1 MGGIDDRHHFPC
13 LNDLRRSQSQASCL
27 HCLSE
32 AAQRQVL
39 QRQISGEIVTN
50 KYQAGNYMVVL
61 FDRYGTKIDTVLVT
75 AGGLLKAQE
84 KGLEM
89 RKEGLCASF
98 CVIRVLHNS
107 LD

>member
-1 MGGIDDRHHFPC
+1 
-13 LNDLRRSQSQASCL
+13 
-27 HCLSE
+27 
-32 AAQRQVL
+32 
-39 QRQISGEIVTN
+39 
-50 KYQAGNYMVVL
+50 MVVL

-89 RKEGLCASF
+89 VHEELCESF
-98 CVIRVLHNS
+98 VIIRVLHNS